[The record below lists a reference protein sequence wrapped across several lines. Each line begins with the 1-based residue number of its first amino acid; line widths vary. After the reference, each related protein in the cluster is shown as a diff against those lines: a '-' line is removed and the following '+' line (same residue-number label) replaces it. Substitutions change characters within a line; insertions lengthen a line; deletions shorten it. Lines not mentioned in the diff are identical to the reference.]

1 MKNKSGSKLLR
12 FSICVALIAIAVVVV
27 VVVAVAVAVDATLG
41 NDTLNPDTASSHS
54 IIHVPDDFAKIQGAV
69 DNAITGDTI
78 IVRGGTYNENVKVN
92 KRLTIISDNGS
103 AHTTVVAEK
112 ENAHVFEVTADYVSI
127 NGFTVKNAIGK
138 NETGRHIY
146 AGLYIH
152 ADHCN
157 ITNSRAV
164 GNAYGFFLSDST
176 KNTIR
181 NNTVS
186 DNYGDGI
193 YLNYSDSNTIANN
206 EVVKSNYRGI
216 RLWHSHGNIVYNN
229 DLALNNQYG
238 IRLDYAHDNLLV
250 QNKARSNNR
259 DGYSLDSSNNN
270 LLINNIA
277 NLNNEIGISII
288 HSNKNTLIN
297 NTASANNEVGI
308 SLDASCNSTL
318 KNNRMEGNYYNFGIT
333 GDNVYH
339 LTQSIDATNLVD
351 EKHVYYWV
359 GQRNRVIPDDAGF
372 VCVVNSL
379 NITMRDLTLTRNSA
393 GVLLVYSM
401 LSRIE
406 NISTSNNY
414 NGIALAASCN
424 NILINNSNTNNKRGI
439 RLGASNFN
447 LLALNTNLN
456 NPDGVV
462 LTSSNNNF
470 LSMNN
475 ISNCENRG
483 ILVMNSFNN
492 VICLNN
498 FINNFDNVCPLNSV
512 SIWNTISEITYIYN
526 GTTYTSYMGNYWDDY
541 IKDVEIERDT
551 DGNGIGDQPYHI
563 SIDNKD
569 IHPLMKPF
577 WDYSYVT

>member
-1 MKNKSGSKLLR
+1 MKNKICSKLLAV
-12 FSICVALIAIAVVVV
+12 SICLALIAIGA
-27 VVVAVAVAVDATLG
+27 AVDATLG
-41 NDTLNPDTASSHS
+41 NDTLNSDTASSHS
-54 IIHVPDDFAKIQGAV
+54 IIHVPDDFARIQWAV
-69 DNAITGDTI
+69 DNAIAGDTI

-92 KRLTIISDNGS
+92 KRLTIRSDNGP

-112 ENAHVFEVTADYVSI
+112 ENAHVFEVTSDYVGI
-127 NGFTVKNAIGK
+127 KGFTVKNAIGK
-138 NETGRHIY
+138 NEAGLYTY
-146 AGLYIH
+146 AGLHIH

-157 ITNSRAV
+157 ITDNRAV

-176 KNTIR
+176 KNTLR
-181 NNTVS
+181 NNTAS

-193 YLNYSDSNTIANN
+193 YLNYSDSNTISNN
-206 EVVKSNYRGI
+206 TVVKSNYRGI

-238 IRLDYAHDNLLV
+238 IRLDFSHDNLLV

-270 LLINNIA
+270 ILINNIA
-277 NLNNEIGISII
+277 NLNNKIGIRLI
-288 HSNKNTLIN
+288 HSNENTLIN
-297 NTASANNEVGI
+297 NTASLNNEVGI
-308 SLDASCNSTL
+308 SLEASCNSTL
-318 KNNRMEGNYYNFGIT
+318 KNNRMDGNYYNFGVI

-339 LTQSIDATNLVD
+339 LFQSIDATNLVD

-359 GQRNRVIPDDAGF
+359 GQRNREIPNDAGF
-372 VCVVNSL
+372 VCIVNSI
-379 NITMRDLTLTRNSA
+379 NITVRDLTLTKNSA
-393 GVLLVYSM
+393 GVLLAYSM

-406 NISTSNNY
+406 NVSTSNSY

-439 RLGASNFN
+439 SLGASNFN

-470 LSMNN
+470 LTMNN
-475 ISNCENRG
+475 ISNCENKG
-483 ILVMNSFNN
+483 ILVLNSLNN
-492 VICLNN
+492 NICLNN
-498 FINNFDNVCPLNSV
+498 FINNFDNVCPLSSVTTWNS
-512 SIWNTISEITYIYN
+512 IFEITYIYD

-541 IKDVEIERDT
+541 SKDVEIERDT
-551 DGNGIGDQPYHI
+551 DGDGIGDQPHHI
-563 SIDNKD
+563 SFDRD
-569 IHPLMKPF
+569 SYPLMKPF
-577 WDYSYVT
+577 EDYSYVM